1 MTSPASDT
9 PHLLAA
15 LKEAQD
21 TVRAYDTK
29 AQIVGVGY
37 IFALR
42 VAGGIGAEN
51 PAPAPF
57 EPWIILVAWAF
68 VMTPIFFFGM
78 VLYPSRK
85 VAPKLAG
92 SAGSVGHMLYVE
104 PDRAD
109 DVDAYL
115 EAAGECDWRREIAYE
130 LMKTSGLRDLKRT
143 RFLRALFAAAL
154 GFLLVF
160 LERRVR
166 ILNRGFPFGSNR
178 DSL

>member
-21 TVRAYDTK
+21 NVRTYDTK
-29 AQIVGVGY
+29 AQIVGIGY
-37 IFALR
+37 IFALN
-42 VAGGIGAEN
+42 VAGGIGRQN
-51 PAPAPF
+51 PDSAAF
-57 EPWIILVAWAF
+57 EPWIILLAWAF

-92 SAGSVGHMLYVE
+92 AASSVRRVLYVE
-104 PDRAD
+104 PDRVG
-109 DVDAYL
+109 DVDAFL
-115 EAAGECDWRREIAYE
+115 EAADGCDWRREIAYE
-130 LMKTSGLRDLKRT
+130 LMKTSALRDLKRQ

-154 GFLLVF
+154 GFLLIF
-160 LERRVR
+160 LGQV
-166 ILNRGFPFGSNR
+166 LHGFAII
-178 DSL
+178 